1 MDTEA
6 GSARPCRLTS
16 QETGR
21 LPISPILAPKGPRV
35 LQLLWRLTAGLAKLA
50 WAQSRLSKLECP
62 IPIHNFGKAPVQGDR
77 LRSSRQIAL
86 EPHQPKHENSHPISQ
101 PATRSTARKL
111 TPAASRATRT
121 TGARLSLIKV
131 PTADEGGPKML
142 EAPGPNP
149 RDPRQKKSRGH
160 VRNQPEPAPHQTET
174 SRNDCRIEPENAA
187 SNMDVEIIGLPQK

>member
-1 MDTEA
+1 MRLLPMDTEA
-6 GSARPCRLTS
+6 CSARPCRLTS

-21 LPISPILAPKGPRV
+21 LPISPVLAPKGPRV

-101 PATRSTARKL
+101 PTRSTGRKL
-111 TPAASRATRT
+111 TPAASRAETT
-121 TGARLSLIKV
+121 TGARLSLKV
-131 PTADEGGPKML
+131 PADEGGPKML
-142 EAPGPNP
+142 EAQP
-149 RDPRQKKSRGH
+149 RVQKR
-160 VRNQPEPAPHQTET
+160 PEAKKE
-174 SRNDCRIEPENAA
+174 
-187 SNMDVEIIGLPQK
+187 